1 MVIETTL
8 VGGMGS
14 DRSGRARVP
23 LSKQNACNQFPT
35 RGTKMKKLAVAV
47 FALAFGLSL
56 SAFSQDTSSQPSD
69 KQQGSSA
76 QTSDQQGSTSSPSEG
91 SASQGSM
98 PQDQTTSGMDQP
110 SDKKAGKA
118 KLKHLK
124 GTIGQD
130 GKSFTSDK
138 DNKTWSIMNP
148 EAVKGHE
155 GHHVRLEAHVYPDK
169 EAVHVMDVKMMGE
182 KTSESKGSDK
192 SDNKPMSEQPPK

>member
-1 MVIETTL
+1 
-8 VGGMGS
+8 
-14 DRSGRARVP
+14 
-23 LSKQNACNQFPT
+23 
-35 RGTKMKKLAVAV
+35 MKKLAVAV
-47 FALAFGLSL
+47 FALALGLSL
-56 SAFSQDTSSQPSD
+56 SAFSQDTSAPD

-76 QTSDQQGSTSSPSEG
+76 QTSDQQGSTSSPS
-91 SASQGSM
+91 ASQGSM
-98 PQDQTTSGMDQP
+98 SQDQTTSGMDQP
-110 SDKKAGKA
+110 SDKKAGNA

-169 EAVHVMDVKMMGE
+169 EAVHVMGVKMMGE
-182 KTSESKGSDK
+182 KTSESKSSDK